1 MCQRPR
7 WYASQASN
15 EFGWF
20 ENRAIAFDHLDLAG
34 DRRDDPVADLVEDEE
49 SVVELVVERFRPDDS
64 GGSRLGK
71 LDRCSDA
78 ASQSPHPTARDIVH
92 VQHPAGFLRTGAPLA
107 KGKDCAARN
116 DKEAAELG
124 EPGDDI
130 VGKSVSEAASRA
142 VANRPVEKRHHRD
155 RSPALCNRAIPD
167 SVGRQRKSA
176 RGRCCSP
183 SARDNCRSTPGGEPC
198 FAKRRPVQTLSF
210 EQPGRRSEV
219 LLALANSAAPGKC
232 A

>member
-1 MCQRPR
+1 MRIARLRSTISISLAIDATIRLPTSSR
-7 WYASQASN
+7 MRKASSSLSSN
-15 EFGWF
+15 
-20 ENRAIAFDHLDLAG
+20 
-34 DRRDDPVADLVEDEE
+34 V
-49 SVVELVVERFRPDDS
+49 SVQIDS

-71 LDRCSDA
+71 LDRYSDA
-78 ASQSPHPTARDIVH
+78 ASQAPHPTARDIVH

-107 KGKDCAARN
+107 KGKDGAARN

-142 VANRPVEKRHHRD
+142 VANRPVEKGHHRD
-155 RSPALCNRAIPD
+155 RSPALCNRAVPD

-183 SARDNCRSTPGGEPC
+183 GARDTCRSTPGGAPC
-198 FAKRRPVQTLSF
+198 FAKRRPVQTLGF
-210 EQPGRRSEV
+210 EQLGRRSEV
-219 LLALANSAAPGKC
+219 LFALANSAAPGKC